1 MFEMVH
7 KKKLRVNDIKS
18 IVDSIRKNDISVIG
32 NFIFGL
38 PEDTLESMRE
48 TLDMAK
54 ELKCEFVNFYCAM
67 AYPGSRLYNMAIKE
81 GWKLPESWMG
91 YSQHSYE
98 MLPLC
103 SKYLSARE
111 IVKFRDEA
119 FNEYFNNKEYLAMV
133 EDKFGQNVRINL
145 ENVCKSKLKRK
156 ILEENA

>member
-1 MFEMVH
+1 
-7 KKKLRVNDIKS
+7 
-18 IVDSIRKNDISVIG
+18 
-32 NFIFGL
+32 
-38 PEDTLESMRE
+38 
-48 TLDMAK
+48 
-54 ELKCEFVNFYCAM
+54 M
-67 AYPGSRLYNMAIKE
+67 AYTGSRLYNMAIKE
-81 GWKLPESWMG
+81 GWKLPESWLG

-103 SKYLSARE
+103 STYLCARE

-119 FNEYFNNKEYLAMV
+119 CNEYFNNKEYLAMV